1 MCNFVHIH
9 KIEMIRRR
17 KNENNKEIYE
27 IIITK
32 NLPKLMSDVKSQIQ
46 EAQEISSRKM
56 KKKRKEKHLS
66 I

>member
-1 MCNFVHIH
+1 M
-9 KIEMIRRR
+9 
-17 KNENNKEIYE
+17 
-27 IIITK
+27 TK

-46 EAQEISSRKM
+46 EVQEISSRKM